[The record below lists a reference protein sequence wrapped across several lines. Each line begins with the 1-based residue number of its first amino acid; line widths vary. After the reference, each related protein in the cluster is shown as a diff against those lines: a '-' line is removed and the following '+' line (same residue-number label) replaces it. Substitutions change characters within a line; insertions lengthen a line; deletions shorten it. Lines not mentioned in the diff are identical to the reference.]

1 MKPLNIP
8 LPWPSTI
15 REALEANDRAL
26 NDASRHDGSMS
37 SWVIK
42 NDSIRKQLNA
52 HLEQSIADH
61 GVLR

>member
-26 NDASRHDGSMS
+26 RDVSRHDGPMS
-37 SWVIK
+37 AWVAK
-42 NDSIRKQLNA
+42 NDSIRKQLKD
-52 HLEQSIADH
+52 HLIIS
-61 GVLR
+61 VLVNTDI